1 MTEPSITL
9 LIVSL
14 AFVFALAIALTVTI
28 IKLYLVKKDAREID
42 ESLEDILNKDT
53 NALITMSSQD
63 KDMRTLAVSL
73 NKRLA
78 AIRQKQ
84 LTYNNGDAKLKNAM
98 TNISHDLRTP
108 LTAICGYLD
117 LIEKEKNPAKIKEY
131 LDIVKE
137 RTLTLKTLTDE
148 LFKYSVSLDK
158 SHGVYLQDVCLNTL
172 IRECLLDQYEQFNQK
187 NITPVIDLPQKNIN
201 CVADKKDLARVFQ
214 NIIGNALKYGEGDFG
229 VKLYEDGVI
238 DFYNTASGLT
248 QLDVERMFDRFYTV
262 KNNKFSTGL
271 GLSIARSLTEQYGGS
286 VQANLKD
293 NILHIRLK
301 FTVNS

>member
-1 MTEPSITL
+1 MKIGAMIESFRLGFKEAAHAAKAVGADGVQAYASGVIHADMTDAEIAEVRRIL
-9 LIVSL
+9 DGEGL
-14 AFVFALAIALTVTI
+14 VFSAVCGDFGCRMF
-28 IKLYLVKKDAREID
+28 YRPD
-42 ESLEDILNKDT
+42 EC
-53 NALITMSSQD
+53 
-63 KDMRTLAVSL
+63 R
-73 NKRLA
+73 
-78 AIRQKQ
+78 
-84 LTYNNGDAKLKNAM
+84 
-98 TNISHDLRTP
+98 
-108 LTAICGYLD
+108 D

-214 NIIGNALKYGEGDFG
+214 NIIGNALTYGDGDFG

-248 QLDVERMFDRFYTV
+248 QVDVERMFDRFYTV